1 MESRINN
8 KVNDYIQSFKKDMC
22 SKIENDGFENKNDL
36 VKYIY
41 DYDNFKLATE
51 DINKKQRNKTTICS
65 SERCQAKRSIGEQ
78 CSRRRKG
85 PCKFCGTHE
94 KGQPHGVIDDPL
106 INGGKDNILLEVNNN
121 NNEIKIDVYTEE
133 RNGVIY
139 FKDKNEVYYNTDD
152 VMMGKKNP
160 DKLTPCWRR
169 KE

>member
-1 MESRINN
+1 MESRINK
-8 KVNDYIQSFKKDMC
+8 KVNDYIQSFKKDVC

-85 PCKFCGTHE
+85 PSKFCGTHE
-94 KGQPHGVIDDPL
+94 KGQPHGVIDDSL
-106 INGGKDNILLEVNNN
+106 IKGDKDNILLEVNN
-121 NNEIKIDVYTEE
+121 NNEIKIDVYTE
-133 RNGVIY
+133 
-139 FKDKNEVYYNTDD
+139 
-152 VMMGKKNP
+152 
-160 DKLTPCWRR
+160 
-169 KE
+169 